1 MDQGGGGRSRSHV
14 RNNEIRGGQGSRN
27 VGITQSYNGPGQGGL
42 DISDN
47 TIIGGERSKTVGIRR
62 VGNTK
67 PDKGSSCCCIL

>member
-1 MDQGGGGRSRSHV
+1 MDQGGGGSNRQV
-14 RNNEIRGGQGSRN
+14 RNNEIRGGQGSKN
-27 VGITQSYNGPGQGGL
+27 VGITQSYNGPSQGGL

-67 PDKGSSCCCIL
+67 PDKGPSCCCIL